1 MKPIFNSLHLSMDVM
16 TRISKADS
24 VMQLYVIL
32 LEQFNNNF
40 RQLVVIMKQVFTVEV
55 HDDHK
60 VSKLQE

>member
-16 TRISKADS
+16 ARISKADS

-40 RQLVVIMKQVFTVEV
+40 RQLVLIMKQVFTVVV

>member
-40 RQLVVIMKQVFTVEV
+40 RLLVVILIQVFTIVV

-60 VSKLQE
+60 VSIFKE

>member
-40 RQLVVIMKQVFTVEV
+40 RQLVLIMKQVFTIVV